1 MSNGPDPLAE
11 AFVLYIFAPFIL
23 IVGVIY
29 MICSVVSC
37 HKESQITPQQRAII
51 EQQKPLSYKAGKATR
66 EVGSNFIKG
75 FFSN

>member
-1 MSNGPDPLAE
+1 MSRGPDTLEE
-11 AFVLYIFAPFIL
+11 AFVCYFFAPILL

-29 MICSVVSC
+29 MISEMVSC
-37 HKESQITPQQRAII
+37 HKESKITPEQRQII

-66 EVGSNFIKG
+66 EVGANFIKG